1 MSVKNSNELG
11 KKLLEILEKNRN
23 SQTKSKDTSKLQA
36 AEAFSFSNIVQM
48 PLEKGHSSKLLN
60 FSNHSST
67 PSEAS
72 SVVVKNNDNDYDGML
87 TSLFD
92 YSDSE
97 ISLCSW
103 AESDSKKATIVAV
116 PYGKMSPDANVA
128 TFANILPVD
137 KLADTQKTGSGE
149 LFQTQ
154 KTTMPTE
161 ADAFEID
168 LSAPDP
174 MFYEPEVSHSIFS
187 TKQATEPTR
196 IYCDKCDEAVNTAV
210 SLAKQSLWREILN
223 SWNCCSNPFGSE
235 QEVIHS
241 CPRCGDELRR
251 VNCRL

>member
-11 KKLLEILEKNRN
+11 KKLLEILAKNRN
-23 SQTKSKDTSKLQA
+23 SQSKLKDTSDSKTSN
-36 AEAFSFSNIVQM
+36 AFCFSNIVQM

-67 PSEAS
+67 PSQAS
-72 SVVVKNNDNDYDGML
+72 SVVVNNNDNDYDGML

-97 ISLCSW
+97 ISLASW

-116 PYGKMSPDANVA
+116 PYGKLSPDPNVA
-128 TFANILPVD
+128 TFANILPTE
-137 KLADTQKTGSGE
+137 KQLSLQKSGSGE
-149 LFQTQ
+149 LYQTQ

-210 SLAKQSLWREILN
+210 SLAKRPLWREILN
-223 SWNCCSNPFGSE
+223 SMNCCSNPFGHE

>member
-11 KKLLEILEKNRN
+11 KKLLEILAKNRN
-23 SQTKSKDTSKLQA
+23 SQSKLKDVDDLKSSN
-36 AEAFSFSNIVQM
+36 EFCFSNIVQM
-48 PLEKGHSSKLLN
+48 PLEKGHSSKFLN

-67 PSEAS
+67 PSEA

-103 AESDSKKATIVAV
+103 VESDSKKATIIAV
-116 PYGKMSPDANVA
+116 PYGKLTPDSNVA
-128 TFANILPVD
+128 TFA
-137 KLADTQKTGSGE
+137 TGIPPENLLGNTLKKSTSGE

-174 MFYEPEVSHSIFS
+174 MFYEPEVSHSIFT
-187 TKQATEPTR
+187 TK
-196 IYCDKCDEAVNTAV
+196 
-210 SLAKQSLWREILN
+210 
-223 SWNCCSNPFGSE
+223 
-235 QEVIHS
+235 
-241 CPRCGDELRR
+241 
-251 VNCRL
+251 